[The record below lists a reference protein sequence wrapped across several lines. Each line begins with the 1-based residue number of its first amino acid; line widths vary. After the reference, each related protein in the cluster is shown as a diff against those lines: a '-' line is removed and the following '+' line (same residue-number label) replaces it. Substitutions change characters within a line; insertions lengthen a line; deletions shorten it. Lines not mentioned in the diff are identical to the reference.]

1 MRVEQTSFVH
11 FLFNILSSILGFVAT
26 VYFARVLGAG
36 ILGEY
41 ALLLSLVIWLK
52 LGVQVG
58 IPIAITKRISEG
70 VNQGQYAT
78 AGVIIIAI
86 LCIIFSIPVLL
97 FGNWIDIY
105 VGRQVHRFV
114 ILLVVASAGF
124 ALVTSLLEGLRDV
137 HLAGLLSPVRVT
149 SRSLVQAGLVAVGA
163 GLVGLLIG
171 YFVGTLIAT
180 VLGVILVA
188 RRIQF
193 RLPEQH
199 HFERIFDF
207 AKYAWIQTVGS
218 RGFNWIDITILG
230 LFVQSSLIG
239 IYSIAWN
246 VASFLSLF
254 SNSIENTIFPEV
266 SKLLENGDREDASRL
281 FSNSLKYA
289 GLFAIPGLVGGY
301 ILGDDLL
308 AVFGDEFR
316 AGSHIL
322 VLLIGSTLFFSYQRQ
337 FRSLLNASD
346 YPDKTFRIVVIF
358 LGLNTVLNIIL
369 ISQYGWTG
377 AAVATFS
384 SMLFSSIHSYFEAI
398 RVIKFNLP
406 IKFIFKQLFSSGMM
420 GTILLVVIE
429 SSIMPE
435 LPYPEVRVLIL
446 VGIGAGIYFL
456 ILTVISPDFR
466 TTIRRNILD
475 I

>member
-346 YPDKTFRIVVIF
+346 YPDKT
-358 LGLNTVLNIIL
+358 L
-369 ISQYGWTG
+369 
-377 AAVATFS
+377 
-384 SMLFSSIHSYFEAI
+384 LFSSIHSYFEAI